1 MLFKNLVLKIVVD
14 LLSADK
20 RVQLLFVA
28 ANTAVCF
35 LLHSE
40 LCSINNYKIK
50 SLEKKNM
57 KGIPHKLKLATKK
70 CLTELLLKEILE
82 GKI

>member
-1 MLFKNLVLKIVVD
+1 
-14 LLSADK
+14 
-20 RVQLLFVA
+20 
-28 ANTAVCF
+28 
-35 LLHSE
+35 
-40 LCSINNYKIK
+40 
-50 SLEKKNM
+50 M